1 MQGRVGKAVSEHCWL
16 WKSGSADFETSPP
29 ISLKTNKLLTPSQ
42 SIARKSQGP
51 PVVPNFR
58 ITWHSGFLLADAIC
72 RFVAVRKSIKQYIS
86 NWSVSPVPREI
97 PNCLRSWEIL
107 CRKWVVLTWRKVR
120 EGVGVSWERQWGGWD
135 QLGPSEAAGGSARAA
150 GNDESVSSSL
160 ISNYFTWEGVI
171 KSDNIVVSTFHCG
184 YYLLFVEDM
193 HALQPYLFEAAVS
206 KTKKSIDHN

>member
-1 MQGRVGKAVSEHCWL
+1 MQGRVEKALSEHCWL
-16 WKSGSADFETSPP
+16 WKSGSADFKTSPP
-29 ISLKTNKLLTPSQ
+29 ISLKTNKLLSPSQ

-58 ITWHSGFLLADAIC
+58 ITWHSGLLLADAIC

-86 NWSVSPVPREI
+86 IAHSVSTKAPVPREI

-135 QLGPSEAAGGSARAA
+135 QLGPSEAAGGSPRAA

-171 KSDNIVVSTFHCG
+171 NCDNIVVRCFISATIC
-184 YYLLFVEDM
+184 YL
-193 HALQPYLFEAAVS
+193 
-206 KTKKSIDHN
+206 